1 MSYQKTLEGKD
12 ATIEY
17 ILFLRRDQMGKQT
30 QKKTSVWIK
39 GLGTRESRIGKHQQD
54 GENRPRS
61 AEMDEANR
69 EI

>member
-1 MSYQKTLEGKD
+1 
-12 ATIEY
+12 
-17 ILFLRRDQMGKQT
+17 MGKQT
-30 QKKTSVWIK
+30 QKKTSIWIK
-39 GLGTRESRIGKHQQD
+39 GLGTREGRIGKQQQD